1 MILWISQILIPLTV
15 CYIIGFGLLSGRP
28 VFDDFLEGA
37 ASGMKTAAGLL
48 PVFVGLMIA
57 VGVLRS
63 SGLLETLGQWL
74 SIPAGWLHLPT
85 ELVPVTLVRL
95 VSNSAATGLLL
106 DLFEK
111 AGPDSPLGMCASV
124 MMSCTE
130 TVFYCLSENVD
141 TYAALNDVLVNLFRD
156 IMELEE
162 QAIITQEYQDIT
174 NNDMHVIEAIGV
186 GEPKNMSTIAKLLSV
201 TVGTL
206 TIAMNSLVKK
216 GYVIRERGKE
226 DRRVVYISL
235 SEKGL
240 RAYRH
245 HEEFHRQM
253 IEAVLENLTE
263 DETES
268 LVKALAKLERWFR
281 RTEEN

>member
-1 MILWISQILIPLTV
+1 M
-15 CYIIGFGLLSGRP
+15 
-28 VFDDFLEGA
+28 
-37 ASGMKTAAGLL
+37 
-48 PVFVGLMIA
+48 
-57 VGVLRS
+57 
-63 SGLLETLGQWL
+63 
-74 SIPAGWLHLPT
+74 
-85 ELVPVTLVRL
+85 
-95 VSNSAATGLLL
+95 
-106 DLFEK
+106 
-111 AGPDSPLGMCASV
+111 
-124 MMSCTE
+124 
-130 TVFYCLSENVD
+130 D

-263 DETES
+263 DDTES

>member
-1 MILWISQILIPLTV
+1 MDI
-15 CYIIGFGLLSGRP
+15 
-28 VFDDFLEGA
+28 
-37 ASGMKTAAGLL
+37 
-48 PVFVGLMIA
+48 
-57 VGVLRS
+57 
-63 SGLLETLGQWL
+63 
-74 SIPAGWLHLPT
+74 
-85 ELVPVTLVRL
+85 
-95 VSNSAATGLLL
+95 
-106 DLFEK
+106 
-111 AGPDSPLGMCASV
+111 
-124 MMSCTE
+124 
-130 TVFYCLSENVD
+130 
-141 TYAALNDVLVNLFRD
+141 YAALNEVLVNLFRD

-162 QAIITQEYQDIT
+162 KAIITQEYQDIT

-186 GEPKNMSTIAKLLSV
+186 GEPKNMSTIAKQLSV

-216 GYVIRERGKE
+216 GYVTRERGKE

-253 IEAVLENLTE
+253 IEAILKDLTK

-268 LVKALAKLERWFR
+268 LVKALARLERWFR
-281 RTEEN
+281 RIEEN